1 MKRFLAALAL
11 SCVISGT
18 ALAGHI
24 DTCGAPEPA
33 PGETQTPPGETQA
46 PPEGANTQGLTLLI
60 LDLIF

>member
-1 MKRFLAALAL
+1 MKRFLIAVAL

-33 PGETQTPPGETQA
+33 PGETQS
-46 PPEGANTQGLTLLI
+46 PPEDGTGITAAVIETIISLVV
-60 LDLIF
+60 